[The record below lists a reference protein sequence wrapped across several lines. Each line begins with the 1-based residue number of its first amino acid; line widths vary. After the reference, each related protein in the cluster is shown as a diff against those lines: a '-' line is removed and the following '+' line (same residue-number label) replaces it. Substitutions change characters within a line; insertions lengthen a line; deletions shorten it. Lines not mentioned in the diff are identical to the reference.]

1 MKDIRLRENRRA
13 CGLGWRLF
21 TAVSAAGILA
31 AGIFLL
37 PLAYSTVFRPE
48 GVVEE
53 EEALPGSLETAPG
66 QFMETLWHPWGEE
79 GDEMSRE
86 VMEDLVRCHKEEVG
100 FQVYERV
107 FGLMG
112 LEEDEGFWEGL
123 LSAGE
128 ESWYLMEASVEK
140 EGRECRLSMAMD
152 EGLLPFLACCRT
164 EREPTGAEMEEA
176 FLALQGLCRGEKEG
190 LRAYTEEIDRIYE
203 DCPEYWLRVNGLYV
217 SLLSQAERQEE
228 LPPQIPLWE
237 CCERGT
243 WQVCGDEREAA
254 AVCVMGKGSL
264 VLYYDAV
271 EKEVCGYRFWPP
283 EGWR

>member
-37 PLAYSTVFRPE
+37 PLAYSAVFRPE

-112 LEEDEGFWEGL
+112 LEEDEGFWEGQI
-123 LSAGE
+123 
-128 ESWYLMEASVEK
+128 
-140 EGRECRLSMAMD
+140 GRAH
-152 EGLLPFLACCRT
+152 
-164 EREPTGAEMEEA
+164 
-176 FLALQGLCRGEKEG
+176 
-190 LRAYTEEIDRIYE
+190 
-203 DCPEYWLRVNGLYV
+203 V
-217 SLLSQAERQEE
+217 
-228 LPPQIPLWE
+228 
-237 CCERGT
+237 
-243 WQVCGDEREAA
+243 
-254 AVCVMGKGSL
+254 
-264 VLYYDAV
+264 
-271 EKEVCGYRFWPP
+271 
-283 EGWR
+283 

>member
-1 MKDIRLRENRRA
+1 MKDIGLRENGRA

-21 TAVSAAGILA
+21 TAVSAAAILA

-37 PLAYSTVFRPE
+37 PLAYSAVFRPE
-48 GVVEE
+48 GIVEE

-79 GDEMSRE
+79 RDEMSRE
-86 VMEDLVRCHKEEVG
+86 SIEDLVRCHKEEVG
-100 FQVYERV
+100 FQVYERA

-112 LEEDEGFWEGL
+112 LEEDQRLWEGL

-128 ESWYLMEASVEK
+128 EGWYLMEASVEK
-140 EGRECRLSMAMD
+140 DGRACRLSMAMD
-152 EGLLPFLACCRT
+152 EGLLPFLVCCRT
-164 EREPTGAEMEEA
+164 EREPTGAEMEEG
-176 FLALQGLCRGEKEG
+176 FLALRALCQGEKEG

-217 SLLSQAERQEE
+217 SLLSQTEKQKE

-243 WQVCGDEREAA
+243 WQVCGDEREVA

-271 EKEVCGYRFWPP
+271 ERKVCGYRFWPP

>member
-1 MKDIRLRENRRA
+1 MKDIGLRENGRA

-21 TAVSAAGILA
+21 TAVSAAAILA
-31 AGIFLL
+31 SGIFLL
-37 PLAYSTVFRPE
+37 PLAYSAVFRPE

-79 GDEMSRE
+79 RDKMSRE
-86 VMEDLVRCHKEEVG
+86 SIEDLVRCHKEEVG
-100 FQVYERV
+100 FQVYERA

-112 LEEDEGFWEGL
+112 LEEDQRLWEGL

-128 ESWYLMEASVEK
+128 EGWYLMEASVEK
-140 EGRECRLSMAMD
+140 DGRACCLSMAMD
-152 EGLLPFLACCRT
+152 EGLLPFLVCCRT
-164 EREPTGAEMEEA
+164 EREPTGAEMEEG
-176 FLALQGLCRGEKEG
+176 FLALRALCQGEKEG

-217 SLLSQAERQEE
+217 SLLSQTEQQEE

-243 WQVCGDEREAA
+243 WQVCGDEREVA

-271 EKEVCGYRFWPP
+271 ERKVCGYRFWPP